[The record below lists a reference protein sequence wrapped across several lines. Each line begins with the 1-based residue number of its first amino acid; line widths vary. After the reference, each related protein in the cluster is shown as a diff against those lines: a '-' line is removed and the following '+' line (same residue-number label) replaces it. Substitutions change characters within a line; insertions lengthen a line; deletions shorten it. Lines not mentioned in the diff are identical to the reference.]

1 MSRRPRV
8 LTALTRGVQLAGLSA
23 DLMRARTKG
32 ADAAVRQR
40 IIERLGAMHGL
51 PQKIGQVISLG
62 ELDADEPTD
71 VAYSALTES
80 GAALPIE
87 QIQPLVEEALGAS
100 LAERFQ
106 FFSPVGI
113 SASIGQVHRA
123 TLLDGR
129 SVAVKVQYP
138 GIGDAMGLD
147 LGALEWLTI
156 PFGGFGRGFDM
167 AAYRGEV
174 GAMLASELDYAR
186 EGATLRRLERL
197 PERIPGLELPAL
209 IPELSTPTV
218 LTMSWVAGDAF
229 PETRQWSAAQRA
241 DTLRI
246 LAQFFLESVFQARLL
261 HADPHAGNYRFRLDN
276 GAVRVGVID
285 FGCAKALPIDF
296 TDALARL
303 FRLAMTGDTTA
314 DSYLACYIDLGFR
327 AELME
332 PMADRLGAFTA
343 LMLEP
348 WLSSEPFNFDAWQLG
363 PRMAEVLGEFRW
375 NLRVSGPA
383 NAIFVV
389 RAWQGLLSYA
399 RALHAPVALRPM
411 LDAMLGDLLGDDA
424 PLMTTASSPVRAAVR
439 TSVMTR
445 DMIDPRTHAIAQ
457 HLKIRVSE
465 RGTPRVTLTFPG
477 RCADTLEELMPD
489 DLRARLVREGTNLA
503 GIVGMSAKRGHVP
516 GVLFESHHEQQHV
529 RVWLE

>member
-1 MSRRPRV
+1 MPRRPRA
-8 LTALTRGVQLAGLSA
+8 LTALKRGVQLAGLSA
-23 DLMRARTKG
+23 DLVRARTMG
-32 ADAAVRQR
+32 ADPAVRER
-40 IIERLGAMHGL
+40 IIARLGAMHGL

-62 ELDADEPTD
+62 ELDAEEPAD
-71 VAYSALTES
+71 IAYSALTES
-80 GAALPIE
+80 GTALPIAE
-87 QIQPLVEEALGAS
+87 IRPLVEEALGAP
-100 LAERFQ
+100 LGERFR

-186 EGATLRRLERL
+186 EAATLRRLATLTEI
-197 PERIPGLELPAL
+197 IPGLELPKVVT
-209 IPELSTPTV
+209 ELSTPTV
-218 LTMSWVAGDAF
+218 LTMSWLEGDTFHA
-229 PETRQWSAAQRA
+229 TREWSAAQRA
-241 DTLRI
+241 DTLHL
-246 LAQFFLESVFQARLL
+246 LARFFLESVFQARLL
-261 HADPHAGNYRFRLDN
+261 HADPHAGNYRFRLED

-296 TDALARL
+296 CDALARL
-303 FRLAMTGDTTA
+303 FRLAMTGDTTVA
-314 DSYLACYIDLGFR
+314 SYLACYIDLGFR

-332 PMADRLGAFTA
+332 PMADRLCAFTA

-348 WLSSEPFNFDAWQLG
+348 WLSDTPFDFDRWQLSA
-363 PRMAEVLGEFRW
+363 RMSEVLGEFRW

-411 LDAMLGDLLGDDA
+411 LDAMLGPES
-424 PLMTTASSPVRAAVR
+424 PLTATTASSARAALR
-439 TSVMTR
+439 TPVMMR
-445 DMIDPRTHAIAQ
+445 DMIDTRTVAIAE
-457 HLKIRVSE
+457 HLKIRVTES
-465 RGTPRVTLTFPG
+465 GASRVLLTFPG

-489 DLRARLVREGTNLA
+489 DLRARLDAEGTNLA
-503 GIVGMSAKRGHVP
+503 NIVQKSAKRGHLP

>member
-1 MSRRPRV
+1 MPRRPRA
-8 LTALTRGVQLAGLSA
+8 LTALKRGVQLAGLSA
-23 DLMRARTKG
+23 DLVRAQTMG
-32 ADAAVRQR
+32 ASAAVRQR
-40 IIERLGAMHGL
+40 IIGRLGAMHGL

-62 ELDADEPTD
+62 ELDADEPAD
-71 VAYSALTES
+71 VSFSALTES
-80 GAALPIE
+80 GAALPMAE
-87 QIQPLVEEALGAS
+87 IQPLVEQALGAP
-100 LAERFQ
+100 LAERFR

-123 TLLDGR
+123 TLHDGR

-147 LGALEWLTI
+147 IGALEWLTL

-174 GAMLASELDYAR
+174 GAMLASELDYTR
-186 EGATLRRLERL
+186 EAVTLRRLATL
-197 PERIPGLELPAL
+197 TERIPGLELPQAVS
-209 IPELSTPTV
+209 ELSTPTV
-218 LTMSWVAGDAF
+218 LTMSWLAGGTF
-229 PETRQWSAAQRA
+229 HTTKQWSAAQRA

-246 LAQFFLESVFQARLL
+246 LARFFLESVFQARLL
-261 HADPHAGNYRFRLDN
+261 HADPHAGNYRFRLED

-314 DSYLACYIDLGFR
+314 DAYLACYIDLGFR
-327 AELME
+327 PELME

-348 WLSSEPFNFDAWQLG
+348 WLSTEPFNFDAWQLG

-411 LDAMLGDLLGDDA
+411 LDAMLGDDS
-424 PLMTTASSPVRAAVR
+424 PLMKAGASPARTALR
-439 TSVMTR
+439 TPVMTR
-445 DMIDPRTHAIAQ
+445 DMIDTRTEAIAQ
-457 HLKIRVSE
+457 HLMIRVSE
-465 RGTPRVTLTFPG
+465 AGAPRVTLTFPG

-489 DLRARLVREGTNLA
+489 DLRARLAREGTNLA
-503 GIVGMSAKRGHVP
+503 GIVGMSAKRGHIP